1 MRKTYSLDDISI
13 VPRLKS
19 TLSSRSEVDLTVKV
33 KDKTELVVPIIGSPM
48 DTICNADMAIALNN
62 IGAVGII
69 HRFQSIEAQCSELD
83 KAMNSGNNKFDY
95 DNVGIAVGVNGDYK
109 DRLDQL
115 IGIFAKNN
123 EKFETPTK
131 LWICFDTA
139 NGFSSIVED
148 AITWFTKEYG
158 FYIPDDMIIM
168 TGNVA
173 SYEGVKFLNDLGVDV
188 VRVGISGGRMCQT
201 GDVSGIF
208 FPMASLLDEIR
219 NGKIVDLEDD
229 NISRDILI
237 CADGGI
243 KNTGDVIK
251 CFAMGSDLVMLG
263 SALAGFDESAS
274 AYYDSDGNTLTKITP
289 SNGKTQFC
297 YSVDP
302 ISLGRN
308 YSESNIVYK
317 KLRGSASDSVA
328 EISNSLN
335 NIHKNRM
342 PEGIE
347 TMVEY
352 QGSVVPFL
360 EKDMFGIK
368 SGFSYIDAHNMK
380 EFKEYFEMEDTLIF
394 ISENALNDKKP
405 KY

>member
-19 TLSSRSEVDLTVKV
+19 TLSSRSEVDSTVKV
-33 KDKTELVVPIIGSPM
+33 KDKTELVVPFIGSPM
-48 DTICNADMAIALNN
+48 DTICNDDM
-62 IGAVGII
+62 
-69 HRFQSIEAQCSELD
+69 D
-83 KAMNSGNNKFDY
+83 
-95 DNVGIAVGVNGDYK
+95 IAVNVNGDYK

-139 NGFSSIVED
+139 NGFSSMVED

-188 VRVGISGGRMCQT
+188 VRVGISGGSMCQT

-360 EKDMFGIK
+360 EKYMFGIK